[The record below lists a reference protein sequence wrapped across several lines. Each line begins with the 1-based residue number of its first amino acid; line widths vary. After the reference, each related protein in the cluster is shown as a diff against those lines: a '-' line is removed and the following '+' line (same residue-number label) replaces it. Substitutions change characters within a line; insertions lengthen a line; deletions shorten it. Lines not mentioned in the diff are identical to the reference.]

1 MGIPLRQ
8 VVSVGAYVMR
18 QHLAGR
24 KHGPVWLPVNYML
37 IQSIEKF
44 PVAGSG
50 SALGVVAWMQRYL
63 GFGRGEAVEGW
74 SVKRADWISF

>member
-24 KHGPVWLPVNYML
+24 KRWIRSTSAAPRSSSWP
-37 IQSIEKF
+37 
-44 PVAGSG
+44 AGSRRRAHSERCG
-50 SALGVVAWMQRYL
+50 DRESPRE
-63 GFGRGEAVEGW
+63 RGA
-74 SVKRADWISF
+74 AD